1 MTMVGRRNA
10 TLLCDS
16 QLPRPLCVE
25 SLHAHFDAS
34 WRPNEPSRIYV
45 GLPPE
50 RPWRGPRRRVT
61 SRSEKHAARW
71 LPASWEGHAYAME
84 RRVSVSSAAWFL
96 RLSLIATGNARA
108 AGYPDHPVRIIVG
121 YPAGGSTD
129 IVARIIGNWLS
140 QKLGQQFIVEN
151 KPGAGNNIGTE
162 LVTKAAPDGYTLLL
176 VNPANTINATLYKK
190 LNFVF
195 LRDIDP
201 VANVIQ
207 VPNVMEVNPSV
218 PVKTVAEF
226 IAYVKANP
234 DKINVASSGNGTS
247 IHLSGEL
254 FKMMTGVKMTHVPYK
269 GSAPMLTD
277 LLGGQVQVT
286 FDNLP
291 SSIAHIRAGKLRAL
305 AVTTAKRSPE
315 LPDVPTVADTVPGL
329 RSRRLLRLR
338 RAAWDAEGD
347 RRSAQQGDQRGAQGS
362 RHPGQAQGS
371 RRHSGARLAGRFR
384 QVPRQRN
391 RQMGKGCARRQS
403 VDPVTLDC
411 SGRSPL

>member
-1 MTMVGRRNA
+1 MVF
-10 TLLCDS
+10 LL
-16 QLPRPLCVE
+16 
-25 SLHAHFDAS
+25 F
-34 WRPNEPSRIYV
+34 
-45 GLPPE
+45 
-50 RPWRGPRRRVT
+50 
-61 SRSEKHAARW
+61 RW
-71 LPASWEGHAYAME
+71 
-84 RRVSVSSAAWFL
+84 SAA
-96 RLSLIATGNARA
+96 ADARA

-176 VNPANTINATLYKK
+176 INPANTINATLYKK

-218 PVKTVAEF
+218 PVKTVKEF
-226 IAYVKANP
+226 IDYVKANP

-254 FKMMTGVKMTHVPYK
+254 FKMMTGLKMTHIPYK

-291 SSIAHIRAGKLRAL
+291 SSIAHIQAGKLRAL
-305 AVTTAKRSPE
+305 AVTTLKRSPE
-315 LPDVPTVADTVPGL
+315 LPDVPTVAETVPGYEAVAFFGFGAPHGTPKEVVD
-329 RSRRLLRLR
+329 LLNKEIN
-338 RAAWDAEGD
+338 AALKDPGILAKLKDLGGIAEP
-347 RRSAQQGDQRGAQGS
+347 GS
-362 RHPGQAQGS
+362 PADFGKF
-371 RRHSGARLAGRFR
+371 LAAETAKWEKVVHAANLSI
-384 QVPRQRN
+384 Q
-391 RQMGKGCARRQS
+391 
-403 VDPVTLDC
+403 
-411 SGRSPL
+411 